1 MVGGKF
7 LKILVNI
14 YEENYIY
21 VKLSQGLTQP
31 IRARVGVKQGC
42 VLSPL
47 CFNLFINK
55 LPSIYLN
62 NPENALFCDPPYI
75 GKCPVN
81 CLMFADDC
89 AIFSMSEKGLQNS
102 IDMTSNFFESLGL
115 PVNTKKNQG
124 HGF

>member
-1 MVGGKF
+1 M
-7 LKILVNI
+7 KILIHI
-14 YEENYIY
+14 YEENDIY

-31 IRARVGVKQGC
+31 IRARVGVKQGS

-75 GKCPVN
+75 EKFPIN
-81 CLMFADDC
+81 CLIFADDC
-89 AIFSMSEKGLQNS
+89 AISSKFNWYDYQKKDHGFQEKG
-102 IDMTSNFFESLGL
+102 
-115 PVNTKKNQG
+115 P
-124 HGF
+124 